1 MVRWL
6 DRDASSDFAQKRRPK
21 RTLTAGAAAEENR
34 RKGHSIIEIG
44 APPGEHRADRLSHLH
59 VVGWTGWGRGVVKKR
74 CDRPHFYDMSKSE
87 KV

>member
-1 MVRWL
+1 MRWL

-59 VVGWTGWGRGVVKKR
+59 VVGWTGAR
-74 CDRPHFYDMSKSE
+74 CQKMRFWEDADVEHI
-87 KV
+87 